1 MDANAALEFLLVSNN
16 YHTLTAVSGGLKQI
30 GVSFDF
36 TSTSEAGR
44 EYIRR
49 RRVDGVIVDLR
60 VRGGHDLINSI
71 RQGISNRG
79 AVVFACLPSGES
91 SPVAVVTGATYLLPD
106 PLTPDSVANRVSIAR
121 SAMLCERRRYFRY
134 PLSLSVH
141 LTMNGVERRA
151 MVSNLSEGGMAVYSA
166 RPVERLTTVEFAFEL
181 PSGHS
186 IAGKGS
192 IAWANSQSAL
202 GIKFVSLRG
211 QGEEI
216 LHKWL
221 RERPASAKESFEDN
235 RIAQLGCAGPV

>member
-36 TSTSEAGR
+36 TSTCDSGR

-60 VRGGHDLINSI
+60 VRGAHGLINSI
-71 RQGISNRG
+71 RQDISNRG

-91 SPVAVVTGATYLLPD
+91 SPVVAGATYLLPD
-106 PLTPDSVANRVSIAR
+106 PLTADSVANHVSAAR
-121 SAMLCERRRYFRY
+121 SAMLRERRQYFRY
-134 PLSLSVH
+134 PLSLPVH

-211 QGEEI
+211 QGQEI

-221 RERPASAKESFEDN
+221 RERPASAQESFEDN